1 MNENNELIT
10 KMKTVLRL
18 IPHAVDDLNEAWE
31 GTDEEFEKALNELE
45 ALMKQGKDL
54 ASLAEK
60 AGL

>member
-1 MNENNELIT
+1 
-10 KMKTVLRL
+10 MKTVLRL

>member
-18 IPHAVDDLNEAWE
+18 IPHAVDDLNDAWE

>member
-31 GTDEEFEKALNELE
+31 KTDEEFEKALNDLE
-45 ALMKQGKDL
+45 ALMKQGTDL

-60 AGL
+60 SGL

>member
-18 IPHAVDDLNEAWE
+18 IPHAVDDLNEAWD